1 MICPSRE
8 TAIWRAEQREGLQV
22 RGPGAH
28 LAGREVLLLTVPIP
42 ERRGWMSINLP
53 ASKINREKFYLR
65 GVWLLPFCLTP
76 SPGTHAGWGGG
87 IWEEATE

>member
-1 MICPSRE
+1 MPKQRNCDLE
-8 TAIWRAEQREGLQV
+8 GGAEGGAPGERT
-22 RGPGAH
+22 GAH

-42 ERRGWMSINLP
+42 ERRGWMSITLP
-53 ASKINREKFYLR
+53 PSKINREKFYLR

-76 SPGTHAGWGGG
+76 SPGTHAGWDGG